1 MALHLPITIEGLGS
15 PITIKADADGAFG
28 YFDETTGEIG
38 VRADADELE
47 THVIL
52 VHEFL
57 HLTASTLKQ
66 AGAITRQPD
75 EQFIVNAATQL
86 TVLLAK
92 SGMLAHLD
100 PADVDVMLPQP
111 EEDV

>member
-1 MALHLPITIEGLGS
+1 MSELTLPITIEGLGS
-15 PITIKADADGAFG
+15 PITIKADAEGAFG

-38 VRADADELE
+38 VRAEADELE
-47 THVIL
+47 KHCII

-75 EQFIVNAATQL
+75 EAFIVNAATQL

-92 SGMLAHLD
+92 AGMLAHVS
-100 PADVDVMLPQP
+100 PADVDVMLP
-111 EEDV
+111 ELS